1 MQNKF
6 HNFFKKL
13 HNLWVQSAPIIST
26 VSSILFGIF
35 LVVVLEPISNFL
47 STVMEAL
54 IILFISGIVLGLL
67 EKKIKYSREE
77 RFTFISLVLL
87 FTFVPTVYKSFF
99 TSNTSASITL
109 SLIIVLFAIRYIV
122 YYFYIFISRKQEDTN
137 LKKKW
142 NASSN
147 SYKFI
152 MIICILLFPI
162 IKIQAYTILL
172 MFLIYTI
179 YDYIKMKYLP
189 TVYKKSKTE
198 NPNNITKYFSSV
210 YDIDLYAWV
219 IVLALYMLY
228 TYGAF
233 SVEKQTMYYF
243 YSTIA
248 QVFSALLGIII
259 MFGILILQ
267 REKET
272 SEKLNRIIFLKKGLL
287 GFSLLYVFVIMLSI
301 LGILVVN
308 DIVQGDSLNLFLAYE
323 SEDIRNFLDM
333 SIFEMCF
340 LMSPVALLYLY
351 ALVTE
356 FLKLD
361 QNEDDEFQK
370 MLSDF

>member
-1 MQNKF
+1 
-6 HNFFKKL
+6 
-13 HNLWVQSAPIIST
+13 
-26 VSSILFGIF
+26 
-35 LVVVLEPISNFL
+35 
-47 STVMEAL
+47 
-54 IILFISGIVLGLL
+54 
-67 EKKIKYSREE
+67 
-77 RFTFISLVLL
+77 
-87 FTFVPTVYKSFF
+87 
-99 TSNTSASITL
+99 
-109 SLIIVLFAIRYIV
+109 
-122 YYFYIFISRKQEDTN
+122 
-137 LKKKW
+137 
-142 NASSN
+142 
-147 SYKFI
+147 
-152 MIICILLFPI
+152 
-162 IKIQAYTILL
+162 